1 METLLTSIALYASSI
16 RYIHLMLLA
25 ISGKGERVPKSLLSD
40 QFFSSKLHLVFFY
53 KLPTFDPRP
62 KNCLSFSKK
71 SPQKIV

>member
-25 ISGKGERVPKSLLSD
+25 ISGKGEMLPKSLLSD
-40 QFFSSKLHLVFFY
+40 QFFSSKLHLVLFY
-53 KLPTFDPRP
+53 KLSTFDPRP

-71 SPQKIV
+71 PLQKIV